1 MLTTDSDQTARMRR
15 LICVLVGCTSY
26 IKNIINVLFV
36 CFSCHSRCPVVQLI
50 NMSLSI
56 RWADLNKK
64 LGVPEDKSNRWWTIV
79 QTRYSEN
86 QRYYHTLVHLED
98 MFQKFDIVK
107 EKLTQPDAVALAVFF
122 HE

>member
-1 MLTTDSDQTARMRR
+1 M
-15 LICVLVGCTSY
+15 
-26 IKNIINVLFV
+26 FV
-36 CFSCHSRCPVVQLI
+36 VVVAAVVVFLATFFFFFFFGCFSCHSRCPIVQLI
-50 NMSLSI
+50 NMSLSV

-64 LGVPEDKSNRWWTIV
+64 LGIPEDKSNIWWTIV

-98 MFQKFDIVK
+98 MFQKFDTLK